1 MVKSETRWDAEIQL
15 ENPSPRLLGKKF
27 RESRKV
33 KIKPCKNETSR
44 LIKNAFEIS
53 RSCQNFPRP
62 TFFEVPFA
70 TSSVDVDKTWE
81 QRGVRGEGRGRG
93 QDLLEKNSLYPP
105 FNLSPSRQISSPA
118 LKMAAWIGRLRM
130 YVLSLVKI
138 NRLPNCVERP
148 QINKQSSKYNGVQ
161 LSVIKPKPNQL
172 LTTELLKLLTSQ
184 QNSNRSK
191 NNTCL
196 KMFFTSLTFGVV
208 WDYYCSKLKGKQ
220 YKLIT

>member
-1 MVKSETRWDAEIQL
+1 MRAERSERGGAWKGPGPPRKKQL
-15 ENPSPRLLGKKF
+15 IPALQSFTL
-27 RESRKV
+27 
-33 KIKPCKNETSR
+33 TT
-44 LIKNAFEIS
+44 
-53 RSCQNFPRP
+53 NF
-62 TFFEVPFA
+62 
-70 TSSVDVDKTWE
+70 
-81 QRGVRGEGRGRG
+81 
-93 QDLLEKNSLYPP
+93 L
-105 FNLSPSRQISSPA
+105 SSPQDGG
-118 LKMAAWIGRLRM
+118 LNR
-130 YVLSLVKI
+130 SLEDVCPLASQNK
-138 NRLPNCVERP
+138 PSSKRP

-172 LTTELLKLLTSQ
+172 LTTELLNLLTSQ